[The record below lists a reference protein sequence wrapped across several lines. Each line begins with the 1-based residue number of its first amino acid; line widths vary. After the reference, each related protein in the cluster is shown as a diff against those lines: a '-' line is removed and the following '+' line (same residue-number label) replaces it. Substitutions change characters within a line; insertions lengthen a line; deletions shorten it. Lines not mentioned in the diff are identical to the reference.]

1 MYILIINSNSE
12 VYADCFEI
20 GFIISVYLFLFFFS
34 SRRRHTRCALVT
46 GVQTCALPIFSSWS
60 FFSLI
65 SATIPAMRPGSLTM
79 HGGGRSVGH
88 APICAK
94 ATDGRAQ
101 ATVKVAT
108 PARIRA
114 PFMITCSDGRLRR
127 QREPA
132 TIQARASAR

>member
-1 MYILIINSNSE
+1 
-12 VYADCFEI
+12 
-20 GFIISVYLFLFFFS
+20 
-34 SRRRHTRCALVT
+34 
-46 GVQTCALPIFSSWS
+46 
-60 FFSLI
+60 
-65 SATIPAMRPGSLTM
+65 MRPGSLTM

-132 TIQARASAR
+132 TIQARASARRSEESRVGKECVSTCRYRWSPYHENKNQVRETARKYSNKQINPLTKTRQ